1 MTDTSN
7 PKKSALSRSYTENG
21 KTLNIEITGDR
32 KGGWLLEV
40 ADTNGNTT
48 SWEDPFPTEQAA
60 LDEALAAIG
69 EEGID
74 LFIGPA
80 GGYSG

>member
-1 MTDTSN
+1 MSDASN
-7 PKKSALSRSYTENG
+7 PKKSALSRTYTEDG
-21 KTLNIEITGDR
+21 KTLDIEITGDR
-32 KGGWLLEV
+32 KGGWLLAV
-40 ADTNGNTT
+40 ADANGNTT
-48 SWEDPFPTEQAA
+48 NWEDPFPTEQAA
-60 LDEALAAIG
+60 LDEALAAIS

>member
-1 MTDTSN
+1 MNDSTT
-7 PKKSALSRSYTENG
+7 PKKSALSRTYTEDG
-21 KTLNIEITGDR
+21 KTLQIEIDSDGR
-32 KGGWLLEV
+32 GGWLLAV
-40 ADTNGNTT
+40 ADTHGNTT

-69 EEGID
+69 EEGVD

-80 GGYSG
+80 GGYSA